1 MYHSPPGEG
10 LKRVRRRI
18 RPPRP
23 TTRKRQVQNLDSFF
37 DFQHFHTRPL
47 RHFYE
52 HSVYCR
58 TMSST
63 RTRSVELRDI
73 TSTTT
78 NVGTTGSPSI
88 VPEDTNVATSTSTVG
103 EDRKERLWVGF
114 RAATIIFQLSAINFL
129 SSFVNGVI
137 VVGLPAIAADLGLSQ
152 ELYLWPSSIYG
163 LTSGATLLLAG
174 SIADVVG
181 SRMVDLIGCIGAGV
195 SALACGLSRSGVQ
208 LVAFRALAG
217 VAMSMHL
224 PCSVSIVTQTAAS
237 GKPRNI
243 AFSCLG
249 LSQPLGFSFGLVLG
263 GVFVDTTG
271 WRTGFYIPGAAVLA
285 FAGLGFFVLPRDAV
299 VEGSSRLSGLK
310 TKVDWVG
317 ATIASGGLAMFS
329 YVLA

>member
-1 MYHSPPGEG
+1 MG
-10 LKRVRRRI
+10 
-18 RPPRP
+18 
-23 TTRKRQVQNLDSFF
+23 
-37 DFQHFHTRPL
+37 L

-195 SALACGLSRSGVQ
+195 SALACGLSKSGVQ

-224 PCSVSIVTQTAAS
+224 PCSVSLWDSRSDWSSVEY
-237 GKPRNI
+237 
-243 AFSCLG
+243 
-249 LSQPLGFSFGLVLG
+249 LSIQQGGERGFIFLVLRC
-263 GVFVDTTG
+263 
-271 WRTGFYIPGAAVLA
+271 WRL
-285 FAGLGFFVLPRDAV
+285 LGS
-299 VEGSSRLSGLK
+299 GSSCFHAMPWLKGHHGSRGSRPRWIGWVPRLPAADWLCSLMSLRKFHAQLVVRVKWSHANSVRQGLERRQCEH
-310 TKVDWVG
+310 
-317 ATIASGGLAMFS
+317 
-329 YVLA
+329 